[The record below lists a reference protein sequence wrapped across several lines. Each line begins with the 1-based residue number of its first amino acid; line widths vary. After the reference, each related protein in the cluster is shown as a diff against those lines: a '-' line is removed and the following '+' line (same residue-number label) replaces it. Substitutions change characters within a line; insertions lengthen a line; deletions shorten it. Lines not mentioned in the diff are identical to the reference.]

1 MAEVYTSGGA
11 SVHYGLE
18 AANAYGTAVTANKTF
33 GLNTRVTSLS
43 LTTNRIDFN
52 KLGQREP
59 TAYAYGQQVGRL
71 GVGFVMDTRTSHEI
85 FATIY
90 GEDANGSTPFEYPAL
105 LKEGQAPVAGRSLT
119 TQVQLQTPQNTA
131 STAKV
136 LVTRK
141 LIGGVVNTLGM
152 STSIGEPL
160 NASLDITFGKEDNNT
175 THATSGTS
183 TQTGINA
190 AGKPFTFAHGEL
202 SVWNGSA
209 LQPVAE
215 VQSVDINFNNNA
227 ELLYKLGSH
236 YATQSFRRV
245 LDITG
250 RFQTTFKDIT
260 LLQHL
265 LDQASDSTNLT
276 AKGGI
281 AEASASGSNSP
292 VAAKLVF
299 TNPQDSSK
307 TLTIELNGLS
317 FDEHSIS
324 GLEPV
329 EVVYQELPFKALTAK
344 ITQV

>member
-33 GLNTRVTSLS
+33 GLNSRVTSLS
-43 LTTNRIDFN
+43 VTTNRIDFN

-90 GEDANGSTPFEYPAL
+90 GEDANGSTPFEYPATL
-105 LKEGQAPVAGRSLT
+105 GEGQAVVEGRSLT
-119 TQVQLQTPQNTA
+119 TQVQLQTSQNTL
-131 STAKV
+131 SGSNKKV
-136 LVTRK
+136 LITRK
-141 LIGGVVNTLGM
+141 LIGGIVNTLGL

-160 NASLDITFGKEDNNT
+160 NATVDITFGKEDANT
-175 THATSGTS
+175 THATSGTAS
-183 TQTGINA
+183 QTGINTS
-190 AGKPFTFAHGEL
+190 GRPFTFAHGEL

-209 LQPVAE
+209 LQPIGE
-215 VQSVDINFNNNA
+215 IQSVDVNFNQNA

-236 YATQSFRRV
+236 YATQSFRKV

-281 AEASASGSNSP
+281 AEDSSSP
-292 VAAKLVF
+292 TVAAKLVF

-307 TLTIELNGLS
+307 ILTIELTGLS
-317 FDEHSIS
+317 FDEHSVS

-329 EVVYQELPFKALTAK
+329 EVVYQELPFKALAAK
-344 ITQV
+344 VTQI